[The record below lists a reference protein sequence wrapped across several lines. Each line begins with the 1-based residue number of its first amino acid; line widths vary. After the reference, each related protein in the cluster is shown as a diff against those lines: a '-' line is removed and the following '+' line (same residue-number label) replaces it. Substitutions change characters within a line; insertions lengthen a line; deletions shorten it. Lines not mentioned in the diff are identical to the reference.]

1 MFRVALG
8 AGVALFTGLA
18 VATSAMADDARTT
31 RIEPRDFYGATVSIE
46 AGVRVFRPLPRTTH
60 VIVNPNGTPLSLS
73 FKEARHT
80 HEHHHKHSGGTGQ
93 AVPDR
98 GYAAAGGFPV
108 GAKRQARRH
117 VGRGTARFPN

>member
-60 VIVNPNGTPLSLS
+60 VIVNPNGTPLKLS
-73 FKEARHT
+73 FKEARHIHQHNHT
-80 HEHHHKHSGGTGQ
+80 HSGATGQ
-93 AVPDR
+93 AAPTH
-98 GYAAAGGFPV
+98 GHAAAGGFPV
-108 GAKRQARRH
+108 GVKRHARRR
-117 VGRGTARFPN
+117 VGRGVARFPN